1 MTVDWERLRGRTVF
15 VTGTDKNAG
24 KTTLLNWLLGGLRRR
39 GLCPAVLS
47 AGYDGEEA
55 DHLSGRTK
63 PRVTAL
69 PGELLATCE
78 SALETADA
86 GLEILEVFPQPSVLG
101 RPVLCRVRRAG
112 TVELIGPTG
121 NRGITAILEL
131 LDAAHRPDAV
141 LVDGAIDR
149 LTQVSSARAAAAHV
163 AAYAMVLRVEPSTLP
178 RAAEI
183 VRLHRL
189 FAALPS
195 FAKATE
201 GRPST
206 AAVARCQETIELPG
220 ALTDKRLAGLPV
232 DDRPL
237 VIEDF
242 TKVFI
247 DSARLAELLRH
258 RQVFLRRT
266 FELLFFAANLFDV
279 SEDEFFR
286 ALGGEGGAPA
296 DVLLNPYRAEA
307 ACA

>member
-15 VTGTDKNAG
+15 VTGADKNAG

-39 GLCPAVLS
+39 GLRPAFLS

-63 PRVTAL
+63 PRVAAL
-69 PGELLATCE
+69 PGELVATSE
-78 SALETADA
+78 AAIETADA
-86 GLEILEVFPQPSVLG
+86 GLDLLEVFPQPSVLG

-121 NRGITAILEL
+121 NRGIAAILERL
-131 LDAAHRPDAV
+131 QAAYRPDAV

-149 LTQVSSARAAAAHV
+149 LTQVSSAQAAAAHV

-178 RAAEI
+178 RAAS
-183 VRLHRL
+183 
-189 FAALPS
+189 AG
-195 FAKATE
+195 E
-201 GRPST
+201 GRARNCRCSRISS
-206 AAVARCQETIELPG
+206 AARCQEMIELPG
-220 ALTDKRLAGLPV
+220 ALTEKRLAELPA

-237 VIEDF
+237 VLEDF
-242 TKVFI
+242 TKVFV
-247 DSARLAELLRH
+247 DGARLAELR
-258 RQVFLRRT
+258 RRRPVFLRRT

-279 SEDEFFR
+279 SEDDFFR
-286 ALGGEGGAPA
+286 ALAPAGQTPA

-307 ACA
+307 PCA